1 MSSDFSRNEAFLRN
15 IYAKGAFEG
24 HGFLC
29 NPEYEMTRDDR
40 GRDYTLSDRPIAELV
55 EPIIRNYER
64 KRSLS
69 LEVGD
74 DGVPQVDLTTGTHL
88 FAAAFGCEVHTYT
101 DNNPCALPL
110 VTTADEADRLEIP
123 HIWNDRG
130 LVRVFE
136 MAREVSKRLGKDNP
150 VSPPD
155 VQTGFDIACLVWNKE
170 EIFVAMADES
180 QREAV
185 KRLIAVCSELLI
197 AFFDAYA
204 AEFPGFSPCHCPDA
218 WAPPGSGLWVSNDE
232 CGSISNAYFEEFCLP
247 ELVRLSEHFGGMGMH
262 CCARADHQFN
272 SFKKI
277 PGFYA
282 YNHVPTESGYETL
295 LDNFAGPDDPVHV
308 LGYWD
313 MDDEMVEKLIRE
325 GGPYMRFII
334 SRDGMDA
341 EGAKVWLD
349 NMRRIDAAAGG
360 GA

>member
-1 MSSDFSRNEAFLRN
+1 
-15 IYAKGAFEG
+15 
-24 HGFLC
+24 
-29 NPEYEMTRDDR
+29 MTVGEIVKQLKMESINTWFDLGLFIDR
-40 GRDYTLSDRPIAELV
+40 
-55 EPIIRNYER
+55 
-64 KRSLS
+64 
-69 LEVGD
+69 
-74 DGVPQVDLTTGTHL
+74 
-88 FAAAFGCEVHTYT
+88 F
-101 DNNPCALPL
+101 
-110 VTTADEADRLEIP
+110 
-123 HIWNDRG
+123 
-130 LVRVFE
+130 
-136 MAREVSKRLGKDNP
+136 RETR
-150 VSPPD
+150 
-155 VQTGFDIACLVWNKE
+155 QTP
-170 EIFVAMADES
+170 S
-180 QREAV
+180 
-185 KRLIAVCSELLI
+185 
-197 AFFDAYA
+197 
-204 AEFPGFSPCHCPDA
+204 AEFPGFSPCHCPDSG
-218 WAPPGSGLWVSNDE
+218 APPGSGLWVSNDE